1 LAFEELLISIEPVV
15 RRFNS
20 CVVFTVRTLALE
32 IDPDEKNGQGAYLM
46 NAANAGNTTPI
57 AAKLAMKPVNILTF
71 AKLAGRNML
80 EVIPVETTRQ
90 TYLKGPLNIH
100 YICDPEIITEL
111 LLGQGRRFPK
121 AKFTK
126 DIIGSAVGNGLILA
140 EGEKWREQR
149 KRYSPLFA
157 ARNLPMLAQH
167 FAETGMEVADSLAE
181 GHGLVDVTQMAP
193 ASTLTNISRVM
204 FSGNEEVSAEVIRAG
219 LKNYFE
225 YISSIS
231 LFDLMRLPNWIP
243 RKKWLASKRPVTDMR
258 KLAQHVIE
266 DRKAQSRPIPLDFL
280 DLMIAALEEDHEDID
295 TTVDNL
301 LTFVVAGH
309 ETSANA
315 IAWGVYLLALF
326 PDVQSQ
332 IRDEVLSIN
341 NDEPVTFDDVQKMSL
356 LRAHIRETLR
366 LYPSAAFFAR
376 DAEEVLTVKGVTF
389 NKGDALFFPVYSLH
403 RNEALWEEPDEYRPE
418 RFMKKAYPRGQ
429 FIPFGDGPRVCIG
442 AQYAETEIMVLIA
455 SVLRKVRF
463 SLTEVAIPRPV
474 LTFTMR
480 PEGPMILNATPV

>member
-1 LAFEELLISIEPVV
+1 MRVESVSIP
-15 RRFNS
+15 
-20 CVVFTVRTLALE
+20 
-32 IDPDEKNGQGAYLM
+32 
-46 NAANAGNTTPI
+46 TPI
-57 AAKLAMKPVNILTF
+57 AAKLAVKPVNLLEF

-100 YICDPEIITEL
+100 YICDPEMITEL
-111 LLGQGRRFPK
+111 LVGQGRQFPK

-126 DIIGSAVGNGLILA
+126 DIIGSAVGNGLILS
-140 EGEKWREQR
+140 EGEKWRQQR

-157 ARNLPMLAQH
+157 ARNLPMLSQH

-181 GHGLVDVTQMAP
+181 GHGRVDVTQMAP
-193 ASTLTNISRVM
+193 ASTLTNISRVI
-204 FSGNEEVSAEVIRAG
+204 FSGNEEVTAETIRAG

-231 LFDLMRLPNWIP
+231 LFDLMQLPKWIP
-243 RKKWLASKRPVTDMR
+243 RRKWLQSKRPVTDMR
-258 KLAQHVIE
+258 RLARQVIE
-266 DRKAQSRPIPLDFL
+266 ERRTQARPVPLDFL
-280 DLMIAALEEDHEDID
+280 DLMISALEEDHEDID

-326 PDVQSQ
+326 PEMQSK

-341 NDEPVTFDDVQKMSL
+341 PDKPIIFDDIQKMPL
-356 LRAHIRETLR
+356 LRAHIKETLR

-376 DAEEVLTVKGVTF
+376 DAGETLTLGDVTF

-403 RNEALWEEPDEYRPE
+403 RNAVLWEEPDAYRPE
-418 RFMKKAYPRGQ
+418 RFMEETYPRGQ
-429 FIPFGDGPRVCIG
+429 FIPFGDGPRICIG

-455 SVLRKVRF
+455 SVLRKINF
-463 SLTEVAIPRPV
+463 SMTDAPIPRPV

-480 PEGPMILNATPV
+480 PDGPMILNATPC